1 MNCQFHYSVLAAAV
15 LANIMLPAAA
25 QDGLP
30 VQGANTPP
38 AEDNLVS
45 FDPIFLGTL
54 GNESVDLKR
63 FERGDSASPGTWP
76 TDIYVNG
83 EKVSH
88 ESVLF
93 SEWPDKSVQPCLSM
107 AILKKINFNYSH
119 LPASFVQALEQEHS
133 CYPLQKLIP
142 QASIAFDSGTQR
154 LDISVPQAMMQNA
167 ARGYVNPELWDSGVP
182 ALMFGY
188 NASTY
193 TTRSNGQDYNSAYAG
208 INAGLNLGAWYF
220 RHDGNYNWQENG
232 GSSYQSLNNYVQRDI
247 PAIKGRVRMGETSTR
262 GQLFDTLPFKGIE
275 LVNDD
280 RMLPQSQRGYAPD
293 VRGIAR
299 TNARVTVRQ
308 NSRVI
313 YETTVSPGAFV
324 IDDLYPT
331 GYGGNLDV
339 TVTEADGSIQTF
351 SVPYASVTQ
360 LLRPGMHRYDI
371 VAGKLNDPSIT
382 FNPTLYQATYQRG
395 LTNTLTGFG
404 GIQGSGADYYALQGG
419 LAVSTVAGAFSA
431 SVTQA
436 RIHLQEDNVASNG
449 QSYQISYSKFL
460 PETNSNLTVAAYR
473 FSTSGYYDYTT
484 AMRVLNEEHHG
495 GSSENIWRPK
505 NRFNITM
512 NQGLARGWGQM
523 YLTGY
528 TQDYWNNGSSDLQYQ
543 LGYSNSWGSVSYSV
557 SAGRVRNNNGGDMET
572 NLLFNMTMPLGSRMN
587 NVPTLTASLNHNS
600 NGRTGEQ
607 VGISGSA
614 GDDYQYSYGMTA
626 MNYNQG
632 TGSSMAMN
640 GGWRSPYTNLTGTYG
655 AGKHYHNA
663 SVGMSGTVIAWQNGI
678 VATPYTG
685 DTFAVVEAKGARGAK
700 VGGYSGI
707 RIDPWGHAA
716 VPYLNPYEMNEITI
730 DPKGLPYDIE
740 LENTTDKVAPYAGAV
755 SRIVFKT
762 SRGIP
767 LLIMAKQANGEA
779 VPFGAEV
786 YDNAGIMVGSVGQA
800 GQIYARVE
808 QTRGQLTVKW
818 GVRDNRA
825 CHINYIL
832 PSQKHSGQNNS
843 IVRFDSVCGR

>member
-1 MNCQFHYSVLAAAV
+1 MIRHFRYSVLAAAV
-15 LANIMLPAAA
+15 IAAVVLPVAAQNVLPA
-25 QDGLP
+25 D
-30 VQGANTPP
+30 
-38 AEDNLVS
+38 DNQVS
-45 FDPIFLGTL
+45 FDPAFLGIS
-54 GNESVDLKR
+54 GSESSVDLKR

-76 TDIYVNG
+76 TDIYVNS
-83 EKVSH
+83 EQVSH
-88 ESVLF
+88 EAVLF
-93 SEWPDKSVQPCLSM
+93 SEGPDKSIQPCLSL
-107 AILKKINFNYSH
+107 AILKKINFNYSE
-119 LPASFVQALEQEHS
+119 LPPSFSQALARGEA
-133 CYPLQKLIP
+133 CYPLPALIP

-154 LDISVPQAMMQNA
+154 LDISVPQAMMQNS
-167 ARGYVNPELWDSGVP
+167 ARGYVSPELWDSGVP
-182 ALMFGY
+182 ALMLGY

-220 RHDGNYNWQENG
+220 RHDGNYNWQEKG
-232 GSSYQSLNNYVQRDI
+232 GSQYQSLNNYVQRDI

-262 GQLFDTLPFKGIE
+262 GQMFDTLPFKGVE

-280 RMLPQSQRGYAPD
+280 RMLPQSLRGYAPD

-339 TVTEADGSIQTF
+339 TVTEADGSVQTF

-371 VAGKLNDPSIT
+371 VAGKLNDPSIS

-395 LTNTLTGFG
+395 LNNILTGFG

-419 LAVSTVAGAFSA
+419 LAVSTAVGAFSA

-436 RIHLQEDNVASNG
+436 RTHLQDATVASSG
-449 QSYQISYSKFL
+449 QSYQVSYSKFI
-460 PETNSNLTVAAYR
+460 PTTDSNLTVAAYR

-484 AMRVLNEEHHG
+484 AMRAIDEEHHG
-495 GSSENIWRPK
+495 GSADNIWRPK
-505 NRFNITM
+505 NRFNVTM
-512 NQGLARGWGQM
+512 NQGLAEGWGQM

-528 TQDYWNNGSSDLQYQ
+528 TQDYWNNGGSDLQYQ
-543 LGYSNSWGSVSYSV
+543 LGYSNSWGSVSYSL
-557 SAGRVRNNNGGDMET
+557 SAGRVRNYGGDMET
-572 NLLFNMTMPLGSRMN
+572 TWLFNMTMPLGSRMN
-587 NVPTLTASLNHNS
+587 NVPTLTASVNHNS

-632 TGSSMAMN
+632 TGSSMAVN

-655 AGKHYHNA
+655 AGKQYQNA

-685 DTFAVVEAKGARGAK
+685 DTFAVVEAKGAKGAK

-707 RIDPWGHAA
+707 RIDRWGHAA

-730 DPKGLPYDIE
+730 DPKGLPYDVE
-740 LENTTDKVAPYAGAV
+740 LENTTDKVAPYSGAV

-762 SRGIP
+762 SRGTP
-767 LLIMAKQANGEA
+767 LLIMAKQASGEV

-786 YDNAGIMVGSVGQA
+786 SDGAGTVVGSVGQA
-800 GQIYARVE
+800 GQIYARVA

-818 GVRDNRA
+818 GERAGQQCSVNYSLPGGKVDRPSSDMVRLSAQCR
-825 CHINYIL
+825 
-832 PSQKHSGQNNS
+832 
-843 IVRFDSVCGR
+843 

>member
-1 MNCQFHYSVLAAAV
+1 MNRHFHYSVLAAAV
-15 LANIMLPAAA
+15 LAAIVLPA
-25 QDGLP
+25 
-30 VQGANTPP
+30 V
-38 AEDNLVS
+38 AEDVLPAKGINQPS
-45 FDPIFLGTL
+45 EDDNKITFDPIFLGIS
-54 GNESVDLKR
+54 GSKSVDLKR

-83 EKVSH
+83 EQVSH
-88 ESVLF
+88 EAVLF
-93 SEWPDKSVQPCLSM
+93 SEWPDKSVQPCLSPS
-107 AILKKINFNYSH
+107 ILKKINFDYRQ
-119 LPASFVQALEQEHS
+119 LPPSFNHALTREEA
-133 CYPLQKLIP
+133 CYPLPELIP
-142 QASIAFDSGTQR
+142 QASIAFDSGNQR
-154 LDISVPQAMMQNA
+154 LDISIPQAMMQNT
-167 ARGYVNPELWDSGVP
+167 ARGYVSPELWDSGVP

-193 TTRSNGQDYNSAYAG
+193 TTRSNGKDYNSAYAG

-220 RHDGNYNWQENG
+220 RHDGNYNWQEKG
-232 GSSYQSLNNYVQRDI
+232 GSQYQSLNNYVQRDI
-247 PAIKGRVRMGETSTR
+247 PAIKGRIRIGETSTH

-293 VRGIAR
+293 IRGIAR

-313 YETTVSPGAFV
+313 YETTVSPGAFI

-331 GYGGNLDV
+331 GYGGDLDV
-339 TVTEADGSIQTF
+339 TVTEADGGVQTF

-371 VAGKLNDPSIT
+371 VAGKLNDPSIS
-382 FNPTLYQATYQRG
+382 FNPTLYQGTYQRG
-395 LTNTLTGFG
+395 LTNILTGFG
-404 GIQGSGADYYALQGG
+404 GIQGAGSDYYALQGG
-419 LAVSTVAGAFSA
+419 LAVSTDVGAFSA

-436 RIHLQEDNVASNG
+436 RTHLQDGTVASSG
-449 QSYQISYSKFL
+449 QSYQVSYSKFI
-460 PETNSNLTVAAYR
+460 PDTNSNLTVAAYR

-484 AMRVLNEEHHG
+484 AMRAIDEEHHG
-495 GSSENIWRPK
+495 GSAQNIWRPK
-505 NRFNITM
+505 NRFNVTM
-512 NQGLARGWGQM
+512 NQGMADGWGQM

-528 TQDYWNNGSSDLQYQ
+528 TQDYWNNGGSDLQYQ
-543 LGYSNSWGSVSYSV
+543 LGYSNNWRTISYSV
-557 SAGRVRNNNGGDMET
+557 SAGRVRNFGGNMET
-572 NLLFNMTMPLGSRMN
+572 TWLFNMTMPLGSRMN
-587 NVPTLTASLNHNS
+587 NVPTLTASVNHNS

-607 VGISGSA
+607 VGISGTT
-614 GDDYQYSYGMTA
+614 GDDYRYSYGITA

-640 GGWRSPYTNLTGTYG
+640 GGWRSPYTNLTATYG
-655 AGKHYHNA
+655 AGKHYQNA

-685 DTFAVVEAKGARGAK
+685 DTFAVVEAKGAKGAK

-740 LENTTDKVAPYAGAV
+740 LDNTTDKVAPYSGAV

-762 SRGIP
+762 SRGTP
-767 LLIMAKQANGEA
+767 LLIMATMSNGEA
-779 VPFGAEV
+779 VPFGAQV
-786 YDNAGIMVGSVGQA
+786 TDSQGNVVGSVGQS

-808 QTRGQLTVKW
+808 KAKAQLHVTW
-818 GVRDNRA
+818 GAQNQQS
-825 CHINYIL
+825 CHINYML
-832 PSQKHSGQNNS
+832 PPQPTSGKNNN
-843 IVRFDSVCGR
+843 IVRFDAVCGG